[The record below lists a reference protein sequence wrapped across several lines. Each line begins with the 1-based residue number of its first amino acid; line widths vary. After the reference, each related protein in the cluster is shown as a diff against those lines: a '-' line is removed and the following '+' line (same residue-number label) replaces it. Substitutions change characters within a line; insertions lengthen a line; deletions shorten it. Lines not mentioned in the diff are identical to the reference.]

1 MDSIC
6 ILLGIKLYQREYLE
20 YKIERTNLNSGKKIV
35 KSMKSKTKK
44 SSRSNKKMNYADLI
58 GISSLFGC
66 CTMGLIANFT
76 SYNNYI
82 KFFSNTFCFLAVFFL
97 NFSCIKYMRISNKMA
112 ILI

>member
-20 YKIERTNLNSGKKIV
+20 YKMLKKNGF
-35 KSMKSKTKK
+35 SYFSDGW
-44 SSRSNKKMNYADLI
+44 NYVDLI

-66 CTMGLIANFT
+66 CIMGLIANFT

-82 KFFSNTFCFLAVFFL
+82 KFFSNTFCFRQYPITNNGLK
-97 NFSCIKYMRISNKMA
+97 CI
-112 ILI
+112 